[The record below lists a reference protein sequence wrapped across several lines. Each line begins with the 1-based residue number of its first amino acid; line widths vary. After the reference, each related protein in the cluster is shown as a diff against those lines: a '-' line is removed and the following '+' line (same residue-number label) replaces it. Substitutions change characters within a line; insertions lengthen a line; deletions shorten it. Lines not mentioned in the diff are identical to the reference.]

1 MLDPKTLKQDE
12 EGLYDAGVDFNIIT
26 TSVGAYHSIRPE
38 NYKTDWNRPSLASPH
53 FCASYIRNDMLGT
66 APVHNVLYGFSS
78 MGSNS
83 LALSGAGDI
92 YSHGTSLISQ
102 SEESEKYYGPEKQL
116 YISAQNGKF
125 KYNEMDFK
133 RIQDG
138 VKKSP
143 DYILVFKR
151 DGVIDNI
158 EEAKKASSDWD
169 NLPIVVIDVN
179 KVLDRNIDKSIS
191 VLANGVSTAVDVG
204 KINYSVGE
212 KPVTRYF
219 INAYG
224 LGFDAKV
231 LQLTNNL
238 QHTFKG
244 ASWTY
249 TLALFMTLF
258 KNRSQVMEYEFDGG
272 ETFKGLSYT
281 ASMGNGCYT
290 GGGLKQTPEAVPTD
304 GLLDIMVVENLN
316 LIKILKAIPLL
327 FKGKLLE
334 HNSVHL
340 YKAKKIKFKHR
351 N

>member
-1 MLDPKTLKQDE
+1 MKNWALIANKYAGTRSTKNFWKKMDE
-12 EGLYDAGVDFNIIT
+12 KFSRVGITVDYFFTERVGHARELAAQILQKGYTKLVVMGGDGTFSEAIDGLMKSGEDLSKLN
-26 TSVGAYHSIRPE
+26 VGLIPFGTG
-38 NYKTDWNRPSLASPH
+38 NDWGRYWN
-53 FCASYIRNDMLGT
+53 
-66 APVHNVLYGFSS
+66 
-78 MGSNS
+78 
-83 LALSGAGDI
+83 
-92 YSHGTSLISQ
+92 
-102 SEESEKYYGPEKQL
+102 
-116 YISAQNGKF
+116 
-125 KYNEMDFK
+125 
-133 RIQDG
+133 
-138 VKKSP
+138 
-143 DYILVFKR
+143 
-151 DGVIDNI
+151 
-158 EEAKKASSDWD
+158 
-169 NLPIVVIDVN
+169 
-179 KVLDRNIDKSIS
+179 LDRDIEKSIQ
-191 VLANGVSTAVDVG
+191 VLATGKVETVDVG
-204 KINYSVGE
+204 KIKYNSE
-212 KPVTRYF
+212 DEDITRYF

-231 LQLTNNL
+231 LELTNNL

-340 YKAKKIKFKHR
+340 YKAKKIKVKSEKPIISEVDGILQGLTSEIEVELLPKQINFIS
-351 N
+351 